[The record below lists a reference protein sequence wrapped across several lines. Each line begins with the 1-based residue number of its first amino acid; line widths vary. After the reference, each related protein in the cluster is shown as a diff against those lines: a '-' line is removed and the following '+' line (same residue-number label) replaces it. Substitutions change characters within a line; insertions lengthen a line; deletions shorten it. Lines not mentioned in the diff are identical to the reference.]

1 MSWNPWKAAKQA
13 RHEADNM
20 RSLAADT
27 LAELAAEQQR
37 RQTDRKEYDLRQRIL
52 KAEIDRL
59 TELTKNAHFRNPKT
73 GRIGRK
79 GERFK

>member
-1 MSWNPWKAAKQA
+1 MIWNPWKAAKQA
-13 RHEADNM
+13 QQEVTKLRNLLDE
-20 RSLAADT
+20 RGSEL
-27 LAELAAEQQR
+27 LAEISR
-37 RQTDRKEYDLRQRIL
+37 RETDRKEFELRQRIL
-52 KAEIDRL
+52 HAEIDRL

>member
-1 MSWNPWKAAKQA
+1 MIWNPWKAAKQA
-13 RHEADNM
+13 QQEAESM
-20 RSLAADT
+20 RNLAADT
-27 LAELAAEQQR
+27 RAELVAEQQR
-37 RQTDRKEYDLRQRIL
+37 RQTDRKEYDLRSRIL